1 MKNHRPF
8 SASCEV
14 DLLDEFV
21 EIYTPDLYREPD
33 SVEEALSEALA
44 TTQLFDEVET
54 LRVENRKLSVK
65 LATVMDQVAALR
77 AVQLQGGAV

>member
-8 SASCEV
+8 SAPCEV

-21 EIYTPDLYREPD
+21 EIYTPDLYREPG
-33 SVEEALSEALA
+33 SAEEALSEALA

-54 LRVENRKLSVK
+54 LRVENRKLNVK
-65 LATVMDQVAALR
+65 LAMVMDQVAAIR
-77 AVQLQGGAV
+77 TARMGGVA